1 MIISPINELTANVL
15 LFFVVSFSLEERR
28 EEEELKNKE
37 QDEQLNEYKQP
48 ERLPCSHFTESIP
61 IECPN
66 GEQSPFYHS
75 STFNC
80 TKESNLSVKYKNSS
94 PQNKFS
100 AKFFV

>member
-28 EEEELKNKE
+28 EEEDLQDEE
-37 QDEQLNEYKQP
+37 QDEQLDDDKRPQ
-48 ERLPCSHFTESIP
+48 RLSQSHLTESVT

-94 PQNKFS
+94 PQNKFL